1 MTNTNTRIK
10 RLEKLAADLKQ
21 DHLCTQKELAILH
34 GVSER
39 TIARDIQL
47 LRDQGVPIDAD
58 RGRGG
63 GVRVD
68 RNWGV
73 GRLNLSYIEA
83 VELMISMAIAEQ
95 MGSPLFLTNLAA
107 IKRQLEAS
115 LSPDKR
121 RKVSGLKSRILIGE
135 TASTDVQ
142 GGFTMTDLTVQQ
154 QLQQGFLERT
164 SLRIN
169 YRAENGD
176 VTLRE
181 IEPHYLLLNYPI
193 WYVLAY
199 DHLRDAPRTFRCD
212 RILSTTSTSNQFK
225 LLDKTYFQQIL
236 EWHKSAK

>member
-1 MTNTNTRIK
+1 MTNANNRIK
-10 RLEKLAADLKQ
+10 RLEKLSADLKQ
-21 DHLCTQKELAILH
+21 DWLCTLKELASLH

-47 LRDQGVPIDAD
+47 LREQGVPIDAD

-63 GVRVD
+63 GTQIN

-83 VELMISMAIAEQ
+83 VELMISMAVAEQ

-115 LSPDKR
+115 MSPEKR

-142 GGFTMTDLTVQQ
+142 GAVSTTDLDVQQ
-154 QLQQGFLERT
+154 QLQQSFLERT
-164 SLRIN
+164 TLCIE

-176 VTLRE
+176 ITQRE
-181 IEPHYLLLNYPI
+181 IEPHFLLLNYPV

-199 DHLRDAPRTFRCD
+199 DRLREAPRTFRCD
-212 RILSTTSTSNQFK
+212 RILSTSLTGNPFK
-225 LLDKTYFQQIL
+225 LLDKSYFEEIL
-236 EWHKSAK
+236 QWYASAK

>member
-1 MTNTNTRIK
+1 MTNANNRIK
-10 RLEKLAADLKQ
+10 RLEKLSADLKQ
-21 DHLCTQKELAILH
+21 DRLCTLKELASLH

-47 LRDQGVPIDAD
+47 LREQGVPIDAD

-63 GVRVD
+63 GTQIN

-83 VELMISMAIAEQ
+83 VELMISMAVAEQ

-115 LSPDKR
+115 MSPEKR

-142 GGFTMTDLTVQQ
+142 GAVSTTDLDVQQ
-154 QLQQGFLERT
+154 QLQQSFLERT
-164 SLRIN
+164 TLCIE

-176 VTLRE
+176 ITQRE
-181 IEPHYLLLNYPI
+181 IEPHFLLLNYPV

-199 DHLRDAPRTFRCD
+199 DRLREAPRTFRCD
-212 RILSTTSTSNQFK
+212 RILSTSLTGNPFK
-225 LLDKTYFQQIL
+225 LLDKNYFKEIL
-236 EWHKSAK
+236 QWYASAK

>member
-1 MTNTNTRIK
+1 MY
-10 RLEKLAADLKQ
+10 L
-21 DHLCTQKELAILH
+21 KELAFLH

-47 LRDQGVPIDAD
+47 LREQGVPIDAD

-63 GVRVD
+63 GTQIN

-83 VELMISMAIAEQ
+83 VELMISMAVAEQ

-115 LSPDKR
+115 MSPEKR

-142 GGFTMTDLTVQQ
+142 GAVSTTDLDVQQ
-154 QLQQGFLERT
+154 QLQQSFLERT
-164 SLRIN
+164 TLCIE

-176 VTLRE
+176 ITQRE
-181 IEPHYLLLNYPI
+181 IEPHFLLPKL
-193 WYVLAY
+193 
-199 DHLRDAPRTFRCD
+199 PRLV
-212 RILSTTSTSNQFK
+212 RISL
-225 LLDKTYFQQIL
+225 
-236 EWHKSAK
+236 